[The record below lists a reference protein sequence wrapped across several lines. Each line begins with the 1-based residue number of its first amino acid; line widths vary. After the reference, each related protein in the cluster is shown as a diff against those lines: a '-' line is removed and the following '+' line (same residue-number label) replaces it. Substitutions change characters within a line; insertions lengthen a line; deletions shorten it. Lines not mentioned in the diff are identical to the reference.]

1 MFGFNELPTGV
12 KAILAL
18 ALVLALVLIA
28 GLLLRSIAGGRLKL
42 TSLTNRP
49 RQPRLGV
56 VDMFDLDRQ
65 RQLILLR
72 RDNVEHLVMIGGP
85 NDVVIEASI
94 LRGAARTSAPLPPE
108 PLEMPAAEPLVEAP
122 PAPRRPQ
129 PQPEP
134 QPAPP
139 AAAGQRGM
147 GASVAAATTAAAATL
162 GAALGRAPRAEPALE
177 AALAEPPPPT
187 PRKVMVVTPPAPPS
201 PPPPPEPALPG
212 DDQIAAAFEAELAR
226 ADMLAPP
233 SPPAKPIIEPI
244 ESPGH
249 IKASKAEM
257 EDMTRDLQ
265 EALRRPFSGVRPSAA
280 IGGGKIG
287 GPRPAFPPDLG
298 PPPPRIPEPLP
309 AAPPA
314 APLAAPPALEPASP
328 VADAPPPADA
338 GASAAGAPPS
348 PADEPAQPGE
358 DTLAVVPAE
367 PEPMPEPKPAI
378 EDERALEDEL
388 DAAEAPAELA
398 PLVIEDAPP
407 EPEAPAA
414 VLADEEPA
422 PKRDEPEPAAPSAV
436 VETPATPV
444 EMPPPPRAPAAMPPG
459 FDSFESEL
467 AAILAVDL
475 AKPPPAPAAEPPP
488 PPEAPEPPPPLRAAP
503 TAPPDLVEPD
513 KAAAPVKKPGG
524 TEDPFSVDAI
534 EAEFARLLNRPL
546 PPKG

>member
-1 MFGFNELPTGV
+1 M
-12 KAILAL
+12 
-18 ALVLALVLIA
+18 
-28 GLLLRSIAGGRLKL
+28 
-42 TSLTNRP
+42 
-49 RQPRLGV
+49 
-56 VDMFDLDRQ
+56 
-65 RQLILLR
+65 
-72 RDNVEHLVMIGGP
+72 
-85 NDVVIEASI
+85 
-94 LRGAARTSAPLPPE
+94 
-108 PLEMPAAEPLVEAP
+108 
-122 PAPRRPQ
+122 
-129 PQPEP
+129 
-134 QPAPP
+134 
-139 AAAGQRGM
+139 
-147 GASVAAATTAAAATL
+147 
-162 GAALGRAPRAEPALE
+162 
-177 AALAEPPPPT
+177 
-187 PRKVMVVTPPAPPS
+187 
-201 PPPPPEPALPG
+201 PG

-298 PPPPRIPEPLP
+298 PPPPRIPEPTPAAQP

-328 VADAPPPADA
+328 VPDAPPPADA
-338 GASAAGAPPS
+338 SASAAGALPS
-348 PADEPAQPGE
+348 PADEPALPGE
-358 DTLAVVPAE
+358 DTLAVMPAD
-367 PEPMPEPKPAI
+367 PEPMREPQPAI

-388 DAAEAPAELA
+388 DAAPGPAELA

-407 EPEAPAA
+407 EAEAAAA
-414 VLADEEPA
+414 VLADKEPA

-444 EMPPPPRAPAAMPPG
+444 EMPPPPPARAPAAMPPG

-475 AKPPPAPAAEPPP
+475 AKPPPAPAPAAEPPP
-488 PPEAPEPPPPLRAAP
+488 APEAPEPSQPLRAAP
-503 TAPPDLVEPD
+503 AAPPDLVEPG

-524 TEDPFSVDAI
+524 AEDPFSVDAI